1 MSSTLVV
8 EENSWTAFEKLLLVQ
23 LVYKLQDNWA
33 AVCRDMRRH
42 PMISHPAEFFTQKNC
57 ATKYKSL
64 IEPLEIE
71 AEIENENKKKSG
83 DFSSSFNDERRMPP
97 AAKLARILY
106 QERIRELKSMVSSAE
121 QRFRTIVTEIDDIR
135 SGKLDSRLVE
145 ILKDEQKKKEKSGQ
159 KASDNKEQTYEQSEE
174 IVMEEVLISVNPPE
188 VTSKTVDKLTIS
200 DEKMDID
207 ENNDDII
214 TDDNNI
220 NPLNTKEGQEGKLT
234 DIRVAGESNKDN
246 SEKVQEQQLMNAG
259 SSNKDKDI
267 IMMDIDAKSV
277 ENLQKTLSIDL
288 PKPEQVMRLTNE
300 TISPQD
306 VTSED
311 TPQTISGDNP
321 IDVDE
326 SQGSSPETNKSTS
339 PVHYSNKLMNS
350 PKELTPKNNEV
361 LVQSEVE
368 MEVVEKPINN
378 EQNVINEA
386 SKIILNKSTDI
397 ISNENFIESE
407 ELEVGSPA
415 EEESIELE
423 SGCALPALNVEN
435 TENIKDDDTN
445 LQTLDDLS
453 HSDEKGEKENV
464 PVKDESSVVKQEFK
478 EPLTPSAGVI
488 PSTPSG
494 VVNPTT
500 PAAMGPPS
508 SPGDA
513 VRTPHGSEIAPT
525 PGGEPSENS
534 SVDDK
539 KQKTWQ
545 KLVAMIL
552 QEISNHRYA
561 SVFQNPIR
569 EQDAPGYYD
578 IVKQPMDLR
587 TLKKRLR
594 DGIVHDTDQFHRDLM
609 LMFMNASVFNRKETD
624 IHQMATEMKDFVEN
638 QISEFRRSESSG
650 ISGGV
655 HEPATR
661 RKSMALEGTKQGL
674 FK

>member
-135 SGKLDSRLVE
+135 SGKLDSQLVE

-174 IVMEEVLISVNPPE
+174 IVIEEVLISVNPPE
-188 VTSKTVDKLTIS
+188 VTSKTVDKLAIS

-207 ENNDDII
+207 ENNNDMI

-220 NPLNTKEGQEGKLT
+220 NPLNTKEGQEGQEGREGKLT
-234 DIRVAGESNKDN
+234 DIRVAGEPNKDN
-246 SEKVQEQQLMNAG
+246 SEKVQEQQLIISG
-259 SSNKDKDI
+259 LSDKGKDI

-277 ENLQKTLSIDL
+277 ENPQKTLSVDL
-288 PKPEQVMRLTNE
+288 PKPEQVMRLINE
-300 TISPQD
+300 NTSPQD
-306 VTSED
+306 VISED

-321 IDVDE
+321 MDVDE
-326 SQGSSPETNKSTS
+326 SPETNPSTS

-361 LVQSEVE
+361 LVQSEEE
-368 MEVVEKPINN
+368 MEV
-378 EQNVINEA
+378 
-386 SKIILNKSTDI
+386 
-397 ISNENFIESE
+397 
-407 ELEVGSPA
+407 
-415 EEESIELE
+415 
-423 SGCALPALNVEN
+423 N
-435 TENIKDDDTN
+435 TENIIDDDTN
-445 LQTLDDLS
+445 LQILGDSS
-453 HSDEKGEKENV
+453 HSDVKGEKENV

-494 VVNPTT
+494 VVNTTT
-500 PAAMGPPS
+500 PAAMGLPS
-508 SPGDA
+508 TPGDA
-513 VRTPHGSEIAPT
+513 ARTPHGSEIAPT
-525 PGGEPSENS
+525 PGGGEPSES
-534 SVDDK
+534 SSIDDK
-539 KQKTWQ
+539 KQKTWH
-545 KLVAMIL
+545 KLVTMIL

-594 DGIVHDTDQFHRDLM
+594 DDQFHRDLM